1 MLFINEKFIS
11 IYLTEILITLAEIQE
26 ILYAPEKE
34 RNVVKVLR
42 LHNITFKHAMLLK
55 IHFANKLKKF
65 TIRKYFGVYYHSL
78 ITHTR
83 QQYLIISACAANT
96 EKGEA
101 MFTTINNNTKL
112 TSNHHPDNVISN
124 VMLLLYQAKE
134 KLRSEQNKQR
144 RLFHN

>member
-1 MLFINEKFIS
+1 MQCYLKYILPINSK
-11 IYLTEILITLAEIQE
+11 
-26 ILYAPEKE
+26 
-34 RNVVKVLR
+34 
-42 LHNITFKHAMLLK
+42 
-55 IHFANKLKKF
+55 KL